1 MKKVFLVISL
11 MTTMLQSV
19 SSTAQEAYLGEIRI
33 FAGNSAPDGWA
44 LCEGQELNVSQYSA
58 LYALIGNNYGGN
70 ANLTFNLPD
79 LRGRVPVNSGAGP
92 GLSNITLGSKFGS
105 NTTTLV
111 TSNLPAHSHSV
122 SGTTT
127 DATTNHP
134 TDAILA
140 DTSTLDKEYAAS
152 TTANVS
158 MAPTGITGSGEPFSN
173 MQPSLG
179 VTYIICIKAGLGT
192 AASGANTDITSLSG
206 LTTAL
211 SVAQGGTGQ
220 TKYTD
225 GQILVGNSTSNS
237 LSKTT
242 LTAGTGI
249 IVSNAAGAITISATD
264 EVFIPSNFKSV
275 QNTQLFFSTSS
286 IFTVPT
292 GVNKVTIEAVG
303 GSGGGGGGGGRASI
317 NPTNGG
323 NGGGGGGAE
332 YAGVVLDVTPGS
344 AINLTIGA
352 AGAAGVAGTSS
363 TNGGSGGKGGNTT
376 VSYKGITV
384 LTAHGGIGGL
394 GGRFN
399 LYNGQ
404 GGAGGSGST
413 AIQTIHGFS
422 GSNGH
427 IGGTGSLL
435 ATPIPGGKNGAE
447 VTNQLNEFYGGYGGT
462 GKSSGLGTDGAPGSV
477 GFAGIVAISYYI
489 K

>member
-152 TTANVS
+152 TTANVF
-158 MAPTGITGSGEPFSN
+158 MAPTGITGSGEPFNN

-192 AASGANTDITSLSG
+192 AASGANADITSLTG

-220 TKYTD
+220 TTFTD
-225 GQILVGNSTSNS
+225 GQLLIGNTTENS
-237 LSKTT
+237 LSKAT
-242 LTAGTGI
+242 LTAGRGI
-249 IVSNAAGAITISATD
+249 IINNTAGGITISATN
-264 EVFIPSNFKSV
+264 EVFIPSNFSRV
-275 QNTQLFFSTSS
+275 RTTQSS
-286 IFTVPT
+286 YNSGTFTVP
-292 GVNKVTIEAVG
+292 VNVYKVTIEAVG
-303 GSGGGGGGGGRASI
+303 GSGGGGGGGGKSS
-317 NPTNGG
+317 TSTLNGG

-332 YAGVVLDVTPGS
+332 YTGIILDVTPGT
-344 AINLTIGA
+344 TISYTTGA
-352 AGAAGVAGTSS
+352 EGTPGAAGTSS
-363 TNGGSGGKGGNTT
+363 TNGGKGGNGGNTT
-376 VSYKGITV
+376 VSYKSVTI
-384 LTAHGGIGGL
+384 LTAHGGGGGSGGGFNTGNGIGGS
-394 GGRFN
+394 
-399 LYNGQ
+399 
-404 GGAGGSGST
+404 GGSGST
-413 AIQTIHGFS
+413 AIEKI
-422 GSNGH
+422 NGYT
-427 IGGTGSLL
+427 GTYGNMGTG
-435 ATPIPGGKNGAE
+435 TTVIPGGKNGGE
-447 VTNQLNEFYGGYGGT
+447 VTTESIEYSGGYGGLGRT
-462 GKSSGLGTDGAPGSV
+462 LSGSGSGMSGGGGTPGM
-477 GFAGIVAISYYI
+477 VAISYYL
-489 K
+489 

>member
-152 TTANVS
+152 TTANVF

-192 AASGANTDITSLSG
+192 AASGANADITSLTG

-220 TKYTD
+220 TTFTD
-225 GQILVGNSTSNS
+225 GQLLIGNTTENS
-237 LSKTT
+237 LSKAT

-275 QNTQLFFSTSS
+275 QNTQLFYYTST
-286 IFTVPT
+286 FTVPS
-292 GVNKVTIEAVG
+292 GVYKITIEAVG
-303 GSGGGGGGGGRASI
+303 GSGGGGGGGGKSS
-317 NPTNGG
+317 TSTYSGG
-323 NGGGGGGAE
+323 GGGGGGGAE
-332 YAGVVLDVTPGS
+332 YTGIILDVTPGTTIS
-344 AINLTIGA
+344 YTIGA
-352 AGAAGVAGTSS
+352 EGTGGAAGTS
-363 TNGGSGGKGGNTT
+363 TAYGGSGGKGGNTT
-376 VSYKGITV
+376 VSYKSLTI
-384 LTAHGGIGGL
+384 LTAHGGEGGSGGRYNLGIGIGG
-394 GGRFN
+394 N
-399 LYNGQ
+399 
-404 GGAGGSGST
+404 GGSGST
-413 AIQTIHGFS
+413 AIQKIYGYTGA
-422 GSNGH
+422 NGDM
-427 IGGTGSLL
+427 GTG
-435 ATPIPGGKNGAE
+435 TTIIPGGKNGGE
-447 VTNQLNEFYGGYGGT
+447 VTNILKEFYGGNG
-462 GKSSGLGTDGAPGSV
+462 GLGRTSGS
-477 GFAGIVAISYYI
+477 GSGYAGSAGIPGMVAISYYI